1 MIAQRRIDFSIFV
14 SKKSRGKYETHKM
27 DLRGRLRFLL
37 LATNVKRKLVTG
49 HYWIHLPFMADF
61 IPNAYCD
68 CILSGS
74 FDK

>member
-1 MIAQRRIDFSIFV
+1 MKHLKWICAVD
-14 SKKSRGKYETHKM
+14 
-27 DLRGRLRFLL
+27 RLRFLL
-37 LATNVKRKLVTG
+37 LATNVKRKLVTR
-49 HYWIHLPFMADF
+49 HYWIHLPFIVDF

>member
-1 MIAQRRIDFSIFV
+1 MKQLKWICAVD
-14 SKKSRGKYETHKM
+14 
-27 DLRGRLRFLL
+27 RLHFLL

-68 CILSGS
+68 CIPSGS